1 MRKNFERIFF
11 KKRIDFFSKEEG
23 RSRSSFFDTVWL
35 LCSQNMKNGFSSGRG
50 FLRPF
55 PQKSLLLAIRPP
67 SRPTNRNASSLD
79 SPLAYVQT
87 MRLRVAFT
95 FSTRFFH
102 PFSSSLFLS
111 KRARCLQIFLFN
123 HPYLP
128 LVLIYLFNIYFQS
141 TSSMVASAPID
152 PSSSYGWSVLAVVP
166 LVGRSLAG
174 RQRKDPS
181 VGSYPISTWH
191 ALSTILT
198 PHTSRNCNLKMVI
211 YFHLLLDVTLTT
223 KLRCK
228 SYVVFVYCEK

>member
-1 MRKNFERIFF
+1 
-11 KKRIDFFSKEEG
+11 
-23 RSRSSFFDTVWL
+23 
-35 LCSQNMKNGFSSGRG
+35 MKNGFSSGRG

-141 TSSMVASAPID
+141 TSSMVAFARID

-181 VGSYPISTWH
+181 VGSYPIST
-191 ALSTILT
+191 
-198 PHTSRNCNLKMVI
+198 
-211 YFHLLLDVTLTT
+211 
-223 KLRCK
+223 
-228 SYVVFVYCEK
+228 